1 MIIVNLVMM
10 GFGSNLVIKGGNVID
25 IIKDRNDGKVEN
37 CLSSLWNEVLNVL
50 DKGIF
55 GIVIMFDKEKCD

>member
-1 MIIVNLVMM
+1 MM

-25 IIKDRNDGKVEN
+25 IIKDRNDSKVEN

-55 GIVIMFDKEKCD
+55 RIYFF